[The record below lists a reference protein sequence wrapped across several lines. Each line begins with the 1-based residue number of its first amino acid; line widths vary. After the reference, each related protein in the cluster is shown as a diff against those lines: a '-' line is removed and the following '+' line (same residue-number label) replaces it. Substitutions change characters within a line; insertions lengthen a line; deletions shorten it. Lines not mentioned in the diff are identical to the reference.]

1 MAVTTSTETANLGH
15 ATAVASK
22 AWERSS
28 RRGTVAQRFALPVKI
43 PYGATAVRVPR
54 WGAAVAASVRSENAV
69 AVTATTLNTPAAP
82 TASAAEYGL
91 AIGITDQAEW
101 RAIEE
106 NSPGERARIE
116 LAYAN
121 AFYLSGDSAV
131 GIANY
136 HYTQIT
142 NVTGTSGA
150 ALVRSTLA
158 SCRAALA
165 TTLDD
170 DSLTYVCHIEGKGKA
185 DLEAEVVS
193 AGAGIYSQGVD
204 NGSPLSSELRGL
216 FTKQLFG
223 DAGGDRFDLDSIV
236 LGTYFNGRV
245 VLVQSPHRSEL
256 ATVSSDKIGCMYL
269 PYLPGLNGV
278 ENAASAVQSQI
289 QPTFCYGY
297 RADPAPRT
305 RKTMLNVEDVPQ
317 GPFMHTIGGRAFNGV
332 FAAVDDVIASAN
344 GGILFDDS
352 GRRVRYAAT

>member
-43 PYGATAVRVPR
+43 PYGATSVRVPR
-54 WGAAVAASVRSENAV
+54 WGAALSAAARSENAA
-69 AVTATTLNTPAAP
+69 AVTATTLSTPSAP
-82 TASAAEYGL
+82 TASAAEFGL
-91 AIGITDQAEW
+91 AVGITDQAEW

-121 AFYLSGDSAV
+121 AFYLAGDSAV

-158 SCRAALA
+158 SCRQALA
-165 TTLDD
+165 STLDD
-170 DSLTYVCHIEGKGKA
+170 SSLTYVAHVTDKGVN
-185 DLEAEVVS
+185 DLQNEVMT
-193 AGAGIYSQGVD
+193 AGSGIYSQGVD
-204 NGSPLSSELRGL
+204 AGSPISDELRGL

-223 DAGGDRFDLDSIV
+223 DAGPEFDIDSIV
-236 LGTYFNGRV
+236 IGTYFNGRV
-245 VLVQSPHRSEL
+245 VLVQSPHASEL
-256 ATVSSDKIGCMYL
+256 ATVNGDKIGCMYL
-269 PYLPGLNGV
+269 PYVDGLNGIRSGMSPKQMQV
-278 ENAASAVQSQI
+278 
-289 QPTFCYGY
+289 QPTFCFGY
-297 RADPAPRT
+297 HEDPVPRT
-305 RKTMLNVEDVPQ
+305 RRTMMDVADVPQ
-317 GPFMHTIGGRAFNGV
+317 GPFMHTIGSRAFAGV
-332 FAAVDDVIASAN
+332 YASIDDVIASAN
-344 GGILFDDS
+344 GSILFDDS
-352 GRRVRYAAT
+352 GRRLRYSAT